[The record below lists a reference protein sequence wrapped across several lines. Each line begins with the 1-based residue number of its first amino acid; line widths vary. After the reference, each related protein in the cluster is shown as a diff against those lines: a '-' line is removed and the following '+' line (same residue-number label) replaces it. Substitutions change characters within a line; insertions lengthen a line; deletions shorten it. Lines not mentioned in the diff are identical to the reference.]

1 VGRKEHNDGSALI
14 WGPSGAVFIT
24 QPAPKV
30 LYLIGLGNFDGPF
43 EDGPMCDFDRVIAEQ
58 GSLDLF
64 LDVRGVD
71 RGSRKSRG
79 PWKEWAGKNSARHK
93 SFVLVRSSL
102 LHMAISVI
110 AMASKTVTQSYSNE
124 HVFLSELMRK
134 APNMTGLP
142 TVPAWASAI
151 LRSSQKPPALD
162 PSV

>member
-1 VGRKEHNDGSALI
+1 MGRKVHTDDTVLI

-24 QPAPKV
+24 QPAASV
-30 LYLIGLGNFDGPF
+30 LYVIGVGNFDGPF
-43 EDGPMCDFDRVIAEQ
+43 EDGPMCDFDRVIAEH

-79 PWKEWAGKNSARHK
+79 PWKEWASKNSTRHK
-93 SFVLVRSSL
+93 SFVLVHSSL

-110 AMASKTVTQSYSNE
+110 AMASKTVTQCYSKEN
-124 HVFLSELMRK
+124 VFLSELMRK
-134 APNMTGLP
+134 APKATELP

-151 LRSSQKPPALD
+151 LQSSQNPPPAD
-162 PSV
+162 SSV